1 MLKNKTAKHV
11 FFVNKMWPD
20 FNSKD
25 FNSKWGAHDHVV
37 FNKALKKGIISAPII
52 LGRDPLGVRP
62 LYIGE
67 DENGICFSSV
77 KRGFIFLDEWLSYY
91 LLYNLWYNSDYYMFS
106 LALILSILFNGYGY
120 KYYWEIEEKFNDYLI
135 KRLDK

>member
-1 MLKNKTAKHV
+1 MTDNIV
-11 FFVNKMWPD
+11 
-20 FNSKD
+20 
-25 FNSKWGAHDHVV
+25 
-37 FNKALKKGIISAPII
+37 
-52 LGRDPLGVRP
+52 
-62 LYIGE
+62 LYL
-67 DENGICFSSV
+67 SV

-120 KYYWEIEEKFNDYLI
+120 KCYWEIEEKFNDYLI